1 MSSKLSQTAPTTQ
14 TAAENKPLTALHVK
28 GLLVEGAQAAFYEA
42 TLNNARNS
50 ILEDGVVRFDLLR
63 GIENANEFLLVEVYK
78 DASDH
83 GKHRLTPHYNEW
95 RPTVEP
101 FMAQDRS
108 VTKYETIFPEVSA
121 WTKSE
126 SSSKEDLQG
135 YTESR
140 PWHAAPFESSTG
152 SDSKHVRGG
161 LLVRLMDAQVAAE
174 KAQEFELVTKAL
186 CAVCLRESG
195 VQRMDLLRS
204 IDNNT
209 PDANQRMTK
218 YRIVKVFNSPSGE
231 ELHEGSSHYQVWR
244 ERVLPYLM
252 MELATESYT
261 TLFPSPLYFH
271 KPSTLIYGGEGQV
284 FVQEQTRA
292 LRSGD
297 NTATEGDSV
306 QWAGHRG
313 LSTTNLASG
322 MFGFQG
328 PKILMGRGIAGTA
341 VRDLLTNLKL
351 KRPLIVTGSSGL
363 KRNAALFA
371 EVFHSQGDNSFDI
384 TAHAVS
390 IDGEPTVEDVVKFV
404 SVAITQGCDSVLS
417 VGGGSA
423 LDAGKA
429 VAALIPNHH
438 RSIFDFLE
446 VIGKGLP
453 LEYDPLPFIAVP
465 TTSGTGSEATKN
477 AVLKSR
483 QYGLKV
489 SIRHEKMFPVAAV
502 LDPTLTLS
510 CPPSVTAHVGMD
522 TLCQVVEPYLCCTP
536 NPFVDALAKEG
547 IVRASRSLRDAV
559 ADGATNLE
567 AREDMAVASVMGG
580 LCLANAKLGAVHG
593 FAAVLGGRFEN
604 APHGAICACLLP
616 FVFEKNAQCLQE
628 KAATGNEGS
637 LLHYSVRL
645 DALVKLVRFQE
656 VSRMMTGNS
665 TADVAEG
672 VRWLHGLMR
681 DINIPSL
688 SVLCPEL
695 GSIASQGTGARAK
708 VSLAQALENQSLQA
722 IITATMNASSTKGNP
737 IVLTREQLTEVLLQA
752 L

>member
-1 MSSKLSQTAPTTQ
+1 MLSKLSQTAPTAQ
-14 TAAENKPLTALHVK
+14 TAAEKKPLTALHVK
-28 GLLVEGAQAAFYEA
+28 GVLVEGTQAAFYEA

-108 VTKYETIFPEVSA
+108 VTKYETVFPEVSA
-121 WTKSE
+121 WTKSK
-126 SSSKEDLQG
+126 SSSNEDIQG

-140 PWHAAPFESSTG
+140 PWHATPFESSTG
-152 SDSKHVRGG
+152 TDSKHVRGG
-161 LLVRLMDAQVAAE
+161 LLVRLIDAQVAAE

-186 CAVCLRESG
+186 CAVSLRESG

-204 IDNNT
+204 TDNST
-209 PDANQRMTK
+209 PDANQSITK
-218 YRIVKVFNSPSGE
+218 YRIVKMFNSPSGE
-231 ELHEGSSHYQVWR
+231 ELHEMSLHYQAWR
-244 ERVLPYLM
+244 EHVLPYLM
-252 MELATESYT
+252 AELVTESYT

-271 KPSTLIYGGEGQV
+271 KPSTLMYSGEGQA

-292 LRSGD
+292 LY
-297 NTATEGDSV
+297 TEGASV

-328 PKILMGRGIAGTA
+328 PKILMGRGIAGKA

-371 EVFHSQGDNSFDI
+371 EIFHSKGDNSFDI
-384 TAHAVS
+384 AAHAVS

-404 SVAITQGCDSVLS
+404 SVAIAQGCDSVLS

-502 LDPTLTLS
+502 LDPMLTLS

-616 FVFEKNAQCLQE
+616 FVFEKNAQCLKE
-628 KAATGNEGS
+628 KAATTGDGGS
-637 LLHYSVRL
+637 VVNNFVRL
-645 DALVKLVRFQE
+645 DALVKLARFQE

-695 GSIASQGTGARAK
+695 GSIATQGTSAGVK
-708 VSLAQALENQSLQA
+708 VSLTQALENQALQA